1 MTSLLGGR
9 VGVSHKVTNR
19 DGGRGGFGLFS
30 KPKVT
35 TSTAGHFWGG
45 GGGVSP
51 KVTNSDGGEGGVRP
65 IK

>member
-1 MTSLLGGR
+1 M
-9 VGVSHKVTNR
+9 
-19 DGGRGGFGLFS
+19 GGRGGFGLFS

-45 GGGVSP
+45 GGVSP